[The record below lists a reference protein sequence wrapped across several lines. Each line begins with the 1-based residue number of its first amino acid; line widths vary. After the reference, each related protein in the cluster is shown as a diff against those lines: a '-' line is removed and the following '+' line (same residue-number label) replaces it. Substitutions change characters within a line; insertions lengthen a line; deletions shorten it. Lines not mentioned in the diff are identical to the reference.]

1 MATKDR
7 FPLFRSDY
15 RDRPGQPAAG
25 IARDGTGVSLR
36 VLKAGILGAT
46 VAAIVFAIV
55 LVENPLVLLGDAK
68 LFTNAKAFLVA
79 LSASQDGTREQTPAI
94 QPTAGAQALPPTAS
108 QALTDNDVAAP
119 LKTAE
124 QTQTEIRQ
132 APTESLLGQ
141 FQAWAA
147 GQDAR
152 AEVRPV
158 QPVQDAPTPPVR
170 DAQAP
175 PPVQDAQADP
185 VQEARA
191 EVQPVEK
198 PRRVRHVKNVRAEIR
213 ARQNHRAQ
221 NHRAKVQRIENARV
235 QDRPLRD
242 ARASE
247 PPLQNARPP
256 TFLESIGLR
265 DY

>member
-1 MATKDR
+1 
-7 FPLFRSDY
+7 
-15 RDRPGQPAAG
+15 
-25 IARDGTGVSLR
+25 
-36 VLKAGILGAT
+36 

-79 LSASQDGTREQTPAI
+79 LSAPQDGTREQTPVI
-94 QPTAGAQALPPTAS
+94 QPTAGAQAFPPTAS
-108 QALTDNDVAAP
+108 QALTDNDIAAP

-124 QTQTEIRQ
+124 QSQAEIRQ

-152 AEVRPV
+152 ADVRPV
-158 QPVQDAPTPPVR
+158 QPVQDAPTPPVQ

-175 PPVQDAQADP
+175 PVQEAQADP

-213 ARQNHRAQ
+213 ARQNHRTQNYRAQ
-221 NHRAKVQRIENARV
+221 NRRAKVERIENARV

-242 ARASE
+242 ARAPE

>member
-1 MATKDR
+1 LATKDR
-7 FPLFRSDY
+7 FPLVRSDY

-36 VLKAGILGAT
+36 ILKAGILGAT

-79 LSASQDGTREQTPAI
+79 LSAPQDGTREQTPVV
-94 QPTAGAQALPPTAS
+94 QPTAGAQAFPPTAS
-108 QALTDNDVAAP
+108 QALTDTDIAGP

-124 QTQTEIRQ
+124 QSQTENRQ
-132 APTESLLGQ
+132 AATESLLGQ

-152 AEVRPV
+152 ADVRPV
-158 QPVQDAPTPPVR
+158 QPVQDAPTPPVQE
-170 DAQAP
+170 AQA
-175 PPVQDAQADP
+175 PPVQDAQPDP

-221 NHRAKVQRIENARV
+221 NHRAKVQRIENAQV
-235 QDRPLRD
+235 QDRPPRD
-242 ARASE
+242 ARAPE